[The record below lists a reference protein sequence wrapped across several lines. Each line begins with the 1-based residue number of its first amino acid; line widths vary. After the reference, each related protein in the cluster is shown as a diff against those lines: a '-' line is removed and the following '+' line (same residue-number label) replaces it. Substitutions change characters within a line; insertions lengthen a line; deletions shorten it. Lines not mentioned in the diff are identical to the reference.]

1 PAALGGHSIPNYL
14 EHWLEPVFAQSQE
27 ILTRPHVHEIH
38 SIEYVLMGASL
49 VIAIIGIVIAT
60 RLYKQHSDVP
70 ASVSKR
76 FGGLYDL
83 LWNKY
88 RLDEAY
94 QTLFVDSTFALS
106 NSALWKV
113 FDVRIVDGA
122 VNGTAKLVEMFGQR
136 LRRVQT
142 GIVQNY
148 AVVMLAGI
156 VMLLIYMV
164 L

>member
-1 PAALGGHSIPNYL
+1 
-14 EHWLEPVFAQSQE
+14 
-27 ILTRPHVHEIH
+27 
-38 SIEYVLMGASL
+38 
-49 VIAIIGIVIAT
+49 
-60 RLYKQHSDVP
+60 
-70 ASVSKR
+70 
-76 FGGLYDL
+76 YDL